1 MNPRYELWRRIT
13 FGITWL
19 IYATFYFTRQAFDI
33 AKPAFEGSA
42 VSLTR
47 DEMGRVN
54 SVYSTVYMLG
64 QFAFGSLGDKYGP
77 RIVLLFGIALSVFA
91 AIVGGFS
98 LTFWTFIIL
107 AVLQGVAQSTGWSNV
122 NKTMSAWFSLRE
134 RGRVVGWWCTCYSLG
149 PAIALMFGGAMM
161 RLFSSERTDA
171 DGAPQVVEYWPAA
184 FWSAAA
190 VLGVVGVLAWFLLRD
205 RPEDLGLPSI
215 EQYHGEPESLLDDE
229 SPAEPAPEGSSAII
243 REVLSSPSIWLLAIS
258 YFCVKLTRYV
268 FIFWGP
274 LYVKESLGSDASTS
288 AFTAAAMP
296 IGGVVGVIAIGYV
309 SDLLFQSRRAPAAML
324 SLLATAG
331 VLLVGLTQLESA
343 WAMAAFFFC
352 VGAFLFGPDSVI
364 SATASMDFGTKRGA
378 GTAIGFVNGVGSIGG
393 IFGGFL
399 PGMLTKGD
407 DWSPLFRVLLIGLVL
422 SACVLSP
429 LWRRKPPAAK
439 TA

>member
-1 MNPRYELWRRIT
+1 MNPRYERWRRIT

-19 IYATFYFTRQAFDI
+19 IYATFYFTRQAFDV
-33 AKPAFEGSA
+33 AKAAFEGSA

-47 DEMGRVN
+47 EQMGNVN
-54 SVYSTVYMLG
+54 STYSTVYMLG
-64 QFAFGSLGDKYGP
+64 QFAFGSLGDKFGP
-77 RIVLLFGIALSVFA
+77 RRILLFGIALSVA
-91 AIVGGFS
+91 AAAVGGFTVS
-98 LTFWTFIIL
+98 YWTFMGL
-107 AVLQGVAQSTGWSNV
+107 AVFQGVAQSTGWSNV

-149 PAIALMFGGAMM
+149 PAIALLFGGAMM
-161 RLFSSERTDA
+161 KLFSRTQTGA
-171 DGAPQVVEYWPAA
+171 DGTPKVVEYWPAA

-205 RPEDLGLPSI
+205 RPEDVGLPPI

-229 SPAEPAPEGSSAII
+229 SPSEPAPEGSSTII
-243 REVLSSPSIWLLAIS
+243 REVLSSPSIWLLAVA
-258 YFCVKLTRYV
+258 YFFVKLTRYV

-324 SLLATAG
+324 SLLATAA
-331 VLLVGLTQLESA
+331 VLLVGLTRLESA

-364 SATASMDFGTKRGA
+364 SATASMDFGTKRCA

-399 PGMLTKGD
+399 PGMITTGN
-407 DWSPLFRVLLIGLVL
+407 DWSTLFRVLLIGLVI
-422 SACVLSP
+422 SACVLAP
-429 LWRRKPPAAK
+429 LWRRKPPTAK